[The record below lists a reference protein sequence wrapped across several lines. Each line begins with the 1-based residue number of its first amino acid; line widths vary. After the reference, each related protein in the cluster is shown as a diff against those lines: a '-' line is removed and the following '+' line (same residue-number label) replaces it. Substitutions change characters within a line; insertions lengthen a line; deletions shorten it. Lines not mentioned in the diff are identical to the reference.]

1 MIAAGK
7 VPFRLLKKHE
17 DELPIVTAEFLRS
30 EVFLEYRKGVDERCS
45 IHQKQIT
52 ALESRQKAIDQK
64 ITATLVFVIC
74 SLVSILT
81 AIGIGAFH

>member
-1 MIAAGK
+1 VIAAEK
-7 VPFRLLKKHE
+7 VHFKLLKKHE
-17 DELPIVTAEFLRS
+17 DDVPIAAAEFLRS
-30 EVFLEYRKGVDERCS
+30 EVFSEYRKGIDERCS

-81 AIGIGAFH
+81 AIGMGAFH

>member
-1 MIAAGK
+1 M
-7 VPFRLLKKHE
+7 LKKHE
-17 DELPIVTAEFLRS
+17 DDVPAIAAEFLRS
-30 EVFLEYRKGVDERCS
+30 DVFSEYRKGIDERCS
-45 IHQKQIT
+45 IHQKQIA

-81 AIGIGAFH
+81 AIGMGVFH

>member
-1 MIAAGK
+1 MIAVGK
-7 VPFRLLKKHE
+7 VHFSLLKKHE
-17 DELPIVTAEFLRS
+17 DDVPVAAAEFLRS
-30 EVFLEYRKGVDERCS
+30 EVFSEYRKGINERCS
-45 IHQKQIT
+45 IHEKQIV

-81 AIGIGAFH
+81 AIGMGFH

>member
-1 MIAAGK
+1 MLKNHDDDVPVAA
-7 VPFRLLKKHE
+7 
-17 DELPIVTAEFLRS
+17 AEFLRS
-30 EVFLEYRKGVDERCS
+30 DVFSEYRKGINERCS
-45 IHQKQIT
+45 IHEKQFA

-81 AIGIGAFH
+81 AIGMGFH